1 MKNLEKRLKYDRSNT
16 VIRDVENLIFKGA
29 KKLWN
34 KEVTDEIVAE
44 FDRSISAYGINNNTD
59 AIVSIDGVNTDIHSF
74 KIVCEESF
82 VKSCLEYTEKLN
94 SNNIVSFDISFN
106 LNDTSPKTYHNY
118 THSCT
123 AYHEMFNMGIRP
135 SIKDKIC
142 VTCDDC
148 TYTLVGEYDEYLV
161 KFWHTIKKGET
172 NYFVNIVNVV
182 DKNTLIKK
190 LVSDDEI
197 YYAKT
202 RLGRKEG
209 LPTANTG
216 VYGVE
221 SYLNLKNWEII
232 TLQEYN
238 ELLNKSLESRRLM
251 SDIDEVRNG
260 ESR

>member
-1 MKNLEKRLKYDRSNT
+1 M
-16 VIRDVENLIFKGA
+16 
-29 KKLWN
+29 
-34 KEVTDEIVAE
+34 
-44 FDRSISAYGINNNTD
+44 
-59 AIVSIDGVNTDIHSF
+59 
-74 KIVCEESF
+74 
-82 VKSCLEYTEKLN
+82 
-94 SNNIVSFDISFN
+94 
-106 LNDTSPKTYHNY
+106 
-118 THSCT
+118 
-123 AYHEMFNMGIRP
+123 
-135 SIKDKIC
+135 
-142 VTCDDC
+142 
-148 TYTLVGEYDEYLV
+148 

-182 DKNTLIKK
+182 DKKTLIKK

-238 ELLNKSLESRRLM
+238 ELLNKGLESRRLM
-251 SDIDEVRNG
+251 SDIDEIRNV